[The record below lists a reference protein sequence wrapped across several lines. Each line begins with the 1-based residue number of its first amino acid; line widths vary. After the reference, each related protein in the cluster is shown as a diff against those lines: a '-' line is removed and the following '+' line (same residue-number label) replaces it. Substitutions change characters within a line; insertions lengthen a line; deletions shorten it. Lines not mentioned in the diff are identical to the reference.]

1 MRKIPYN
8 RILKREV
15 KQQYIST
22 VPKPYIY
29 IYIYI
34 CIYVYMVKYFF
45 HMTES

>member
-29 IYIYI
+29 IYIYMYI
-34 CIYVYMVKYFF
+34 CIYG
-45 HMTES
+45 

>member
-15 KQQYIST
+15 KEQYIST

-29 IYIYI
+29 IY
-34 CIYVYMVKYFF
+34 VYMYIWLILLF
-45 HMTES
+45 

>member
-15 KQQYIST
+15 KEQYIST

-29 IYIYI
+29 IYIYMYI
-34 CIYVYMVKYFF
+34 CIYG
-45 HMTES
+45 